1 MFRKSL
7 IRYPVTTRE
16 ILIEQSLASS
26 KVNKTGKILT
36 RHSPITFIILPF
48 SPDLLSIPRPEDRGG
63 GLDSGKLR
71 GSFREMV
78 GAARLSVRS
87 NTPTDPSCVS
97 QFANLEY
104 SSTSDGYL
112 STRGPI
118 SKTRPSSNERKG
130 GASLRS
136 EATDPSLLENKIS

>member
-7 IRYPVTTRE
+7 IRYLVTTRE

-36 RHSPITFIILPF
+36 RPITFIILPF